1 MGLLIMAI
9 AQFVFYAEL
18 NDFLPTAQRGMPC
31 VVEYASHQTLKHLLE
46 SLGVPHVEFGR
57 LLVDGNEASPSLHP
71 PGGSRVEV
79 FPGHS
84 LPPGGPCFVLDN
96 HLGRLAAYLRMLG
109 LDTLYRN
116 DYHDQELA
124 EVASQEERI
133 LLTRD
138 RRLLMRKMLLY
149 GYCIRNLEPPEQ
161 LAEVLGRYQIL
172 PPVGESPQSFQR
184 CLRCNTPLQ
193 PVSKQS
199 VLERLQP
206 LTRLYYDEFHL
217 CPSCDQVYWKGSH
230 VEHMQAM
237 LRNIRNSGG
246 EYN

>member
-1 MGLLIMAI
+1 MAT

-18 NDFLPTAQRGMPC
+18 NDFLPAAQRGRPC
-31 VVEYASHQTLKHLLE
+31 VVDYASHQTLKHLIE

-57 LLVDGNEASPSLHP
+57 LLVDDEDASPSLQP
-71 PGGSRVEV
+71 PGGSRIEI
-79 FPGHS
+79 FPGHN
-84 LPPGGPCFVLDN
+84 LPPGGARFVLDN

-138 RRLLMRKMLLY
+138 RRLLMRKVLLY
-149 GYCIRNLEPPEQ
+149 GYCIRHLEPPEQ
-161 LAEVLGRYQIL
+161 LVEVLSRYQLL
-172 PPVGESPQSFQR
+172 PPAEESPTSFQR
-184 CLRCNTPLQ
+184 CLRCNTLLQ

-206 LTRLYYDEFHL
+206 LTRLYYEEFHL
-217 CPSCDQVYWKGSH
+217 CPTCDQVYWKGSH

-237 LRNIRNSGG
+237 IRELRNSGA

>member
-1 MGLLIMAI
+1 MAS

-18 NDFLPTAQRGMPC
+18 NDFLPATRRGMPC
-31 VVEYASHQTLKHLLE
+31 LVDYASHQTLKHLIE
-46 SLGVPHVEFGR
+46 ALGVPHVEVGSI
-57 LLVDGNEASPSLHP
+57 LVDGKAASPSLRP
-71 PGGSRVEV
+71 ADGSRVEV
-79 FPGHS
+79 FPDHS
-84 LPPGGPCFVLDN
+84 LPPGGPRFVLDN

-124 EVASQEERI
+124 EVASQEERV

-138 RRLLMRKMLLY
+138 RRLLMRKVLLF
-149 GYCIRNLEPPEQ
+149 GYCIRHLEPPEQ
-161 LAEVLGRYQIL
+161 LAEVLSRYQIL
-172 PPVGESPQSFQR
+172 PPAGESSQAFQR
-184 CLRCNTPLQ
+184 CLRCNTLLQ

-206 LTRLYYDEFHL
+206 LTRLYYNEFHI

-230 VEHMQAM
+230 VEHMRAM
-237 LRNIRNSGG
+237 LREIRNPGA